1 MKILKFIDILYKKL
15 LIKLQYLQLRD
26 LLENENAD
34 HRKLLIGFIIT
45 SLVLQTV
52 SGVFSIIQTAATT
65 YFKDNLKESLLLK
78 SLNCYCY
85 HIIKF
90 VNIFFKLCEMDS
102 SRQARCK
109 LYAILLTILSFFI
122 SIVNYMISA
131 FLE

>member
-1 MKILKFIDILYKKL
+1 MYKSLVFKLICLK
-15 LIKLQYLQLRD
+15 LRD
-26 LLENENAD
+26 LLENEDAD

-52 SGVFSIIQTAATT
+52 SGIFSIIQTAATT
-65 YFKDNLKESLLLK
+65 YFKDNFRKFLLLK
-78 SLNCYCY
+78 LLNCFLYN
-85 HIIKF
+85 IIKF
-90 VNIFFKLCEMDS
+90 AKIFFKLCEMDS